1 MRETAEIKNRWTS
14 EDDFAARALMTLCRI
29 DAAIA
34 RGTVFTPR
42 LASLRGQLARHV
54 ETGDRALLSAWLA
67 EFADAIDGECRAA
80 ERAGLRRNAA

>member
-1 MRETAEIKNRWTS
+1 MTVPLHP
-14 EDDFAARALMTLCRI
+14 DFTPGQRLAARALTTLCRI

-42 LASLRGQLARHV
+42 LADLRGQLARHV

>member
-1 MRETAEIKNRWTS
+1 MRETAEIKNRWNGG
-14 EDDFAARALMTLCRI
+14 DDFAARALMTLCRI

-42 LASLRGQLARHV
+42 LADLRGQLARHV

-67 EFADAIDGECRAA
+67 ELADAIDGECRAA
-80 ERAGLRRNAA
+80 ERAELRIDAA